1 MIESQGKSL
10 TEKEGNGLAAQ
21 VQVEKG
27 IAGAAGIVAFGTLIS
42 RVLGFVRDMVLANL
56 FGATI
61 AADAFYVAFRIP
73 NMLRELFAE
82 GSMSAAFIPV
92 FTEYLSKRSR
102 SEAKELASA
111 AFTALFL
118 LLCVIVTLGIAL
130 SPQIIQWIAP
140 GFARDPYQF
149 SLTVAMT
156 RIMFPFLLFISLA
169 ALAMGILNSTRR
181 FAPPALASGV
191 FNVVSILFVFGFT
204 SFLPEPVYG
213 AAIGVALGGLAQFL
227 VQVPALYQE
236 GFPLSFRKTL
246 RPLHPGVVQMG
257 KLLLPTTLGLSVT
270 QINVLVNT
278 LLASYLAAGSVSYLY
293 FGMRLIHFP
302 LGIFA
307 VALSTALL
315 PTLSTQAAKGEIE
328 GLRRTFSFGLRLVFF
343 ITFPA
348 MMGLILFRVPIVH
361 LLFEHGEFGRAATL
375 GTATAVFFYS
385 IGLWAFAGIRIVVP
399 VFYSLQDTKT
409 PVKVGFIAVI
419 ANLILNI
426 LLMGPLQHGGLAL
439 ATSLSAILNFSLLL
453 FILRKRVGRI
463 DGKRILYSHM
473 KVILASSGLLP
484 ISLWVNHQEMWL
496 SKGNGSF
503 KAATLTIAIFIGAL
517 SYFAIQ
523 ALLKSEEF
531 YFIINLIKNR
541 LKRRIGTSR

>member
-1 MIESQGKSL
+1 MESQGKSL
-10 TEKEGNGLAAQ
+10 SAQ
-21 VQVEKG
+21 GQVEKG

-42 RVLGFVRDMVLANL
+42 RILGFVRDMILANL
-56 FGATI
+56 FGATV

-73 NMLRELFAE
+73 NLLRELFAE

-92 FTEYLSKRSR
+92 FTEYLSKKSR

-111 AFTALFL
+111 AFTTLVL
-118 LLCVIVTLGIAL
+118 LLCMVVALGIL
-130 SPQIIQWIAP
+130 FSPQLIQWIAP
-140 GFARDPYQF
+140 GFVQDRYKF
-149 SLTVAMT
+149 SLTVSMT

-204 SFLPEPVYG
+204 PLLPEPVYG

-236 GFPLSFRKTL
+236 GFPLSFRRPL
-246 RPLHPGVVQMG
+246 WPLHPGVVQMG

-270 QINVLVNT
+270 QVNVLVNT
-278 LLASYLAAGSVSYLY
+278 LLASYLTAGSVTYLY

-307 VALSTALL
+307 VALSTAIL
-315 PTLSTQAAKGEIE
+315 PTLSTQVAKGDTE
-328 GLRRTFSFGLRLVFF
+328 GVRRTFSFGLRLVFF

-348 MMGLILFRVPIVH
+348 MMGLILFRIPIVH
-361 LLFEHGEFGRAATL
+361 LLFEHGEFGRVATL
-375 GTATAVFFYS
+375 GTASAILFYS

-409 PVKVGFIAVI
+409 PVKIGLAAVVTNVI
-419 ANLILNI
+419 LNLI
-426 LLMGPLQHGGLAL
+426 LMGPLQHGGLAL

-453 FILRKRVGRI
+453 LVLRRRIGRV
-463 DGKRILYSHM
+463 DGKRILNAHL
-473 KVILASSGLLP
+473 KVLFASTSLFP
-484 ISLWVNHQEMWL
+484 IAWWLNHQEIWL
-496 SKGNGSF
+496 STGNWFF
-503 KAATLTIAIFIGAL
+503 KAALLAIAIILSAA
-517 SYFAIQ
+517 SYFLIQ
-523 ALLKSEEF
+523 ALLKSDEF
-531 YFIINLIKNR
+531 YFIANLIRNKFT
-541 LKRRIGTSR
+541 RRSPSLH

>member
-1 MIESQGKSL
+1 MNSQGKSL
-10 TEKEGNGLAAQ
+10 TESEGKGLAAQ
-21 VQVEKG
+21 IQVEKG

-42 RVLGFVRDMVLANL
+42 RILGFIRDMVLANL

-92 FTEYLSKRSR
+92 FTEYLSRKSR
-102 SEAKELASA
+102 PEAKALASA

-118 LLCVIVTLGIAL
+118 LLCVVVTTGIFL
-130 SPQIIQWIAP
+130 SPEIIRRIAP
-140 GFARDPYQF
+140 GFVRDPYQF
-149 SLTVAMT
+149 SLTVSMT

-169 ALAMGILNSTRR
+169 ALAMGILNSTRH

-191 FNVVSILFVFGFT
+191 FNVVSILLVFGST
-204 SFLPEPVYG
+204 PLLPEPVYG
-213 AAIGVALGGLAQFL
+213 AAIGVTLGGLAQFL
-227 VQVPALYQE
+227 IQVPTLYHE
-236 GFPLSFRKTL
+236 GLSFSFRKQIW
-246 RPLHPGVVQMG
+246 PLHPGVVQMG
-257 KLLLPTTLGLSVT
+257 RLLLPTTLGLSIT

-293 FGMRLIHFP
+293 YGMRLIHFP

-315 PTLSTQAAKGEIE
+315 PTLSTQAATGEME

-361 LLFEHGEFGRAATL
+361 LLFEHGEFGRAATE
-375 GTATAVFFYS
+375 GTATAVLFYS
-385 IGLWAFAGIRIVVP
+385 LGLWAFAGIRIVVP

-409 PVKVGFIAVI
+409 PVKVGFVAVV
-419 ANLILNI
+419 ANLILN
-426 LLMGPLQHGGLAL
+426 LTLMVPLKHGGLAL
-439 ATSLSAILNFSLLL
+439 ATSLSAMLNFSLL
-453 FILRKRVGRI
+453 FIILRKRIGRV
-463 DGKRILYSHM
+463 DGRRILSSHM
-473 KVILASSGLLP
+473 KVILATSALIP
-484 ISLWVNHQEMWL
+484 ISLWVNHQTMWL
-496 SKGNGSF
+496 TPGHSPV
-503 KAATLTIAIFIGAL
+503 KAAVLMIAILLGSTA
-517 SYFAIQ
+517 YFSVQ

-531 YFIINLIKNR
+531 YFLLNLFKGRLSRKNP
-541 LKRRIGTSR
+541 TSR

>member
-1 MIESQGKSL
+1 MESQGKSL
-10 TEKEGNGLAAQ
+10 SAQ

-42 RVLGFVRDMVLANL
+42 RILGFIRDMILANL

-73 NMLRELFAE
+73 NLLRELFAE

-92 FTEYLSKRSR
+92 FTEYLSKKSR
-102 SEAKELASA
+102 SEAKELAAA
-111 AFTALFL
+111 AFTTLLL
-118 LLCVIVTLGIAL
+118 LLCTVVALGIL
-130 SPQIIQWIAP
+130 FSPQLIEWIAP
-140 GFARDPYQF
+140 GFVRDAYKF
-149 SLTVAMT
+149 SLTVSMT

-204 SFLPEPVYG
+204 PFLPEPVYG

-227 VQVPALYQE
+227 IQVPALYQE
-236 GFPLSFRKTL
+236 GFPLSFRRPI
-246 RPLHPGVVQMG
+246 RPLHPGVAQMG
-257 KLLLPTTLGLSVT
+257 RLLLPTTLGLSIT
-270 QINVLVNT
+270 QINVLINT
-278 LLASYLAAGSVSYLY
+278 LLASYLAAGSVTYLY

-307 VALSTALL
+307 VALSTAIL
-315 PTLSTQAAKGEIE
+315 PTLSTQVAKGDTD
-328 GLRRTFSFGLRLVFF
+328 GVRQTFSFGLRLVFF

-348 MMGLILFRVPIVH
+348 MTGLILFRVPIVH
-361 LLFEHGEFGRAATL
+361 LLFEHGEFGRVATL
-375 GTATAVFFYS
+375 GTATAVLFYS

-409 PVKVGFIAVI
+409 PVKIGLVAVV
-419 ANLILNI
+419 ANIILN
-426 LLMGPLQHGGLAL
+426 LTLMGPLQHGGLAL
-439 ATSLSAILNFSLLL
+439 ATSLSAILNFFLLL
-453 FILRKRVGRI
+453 LILRKRIGRV
-463 DGKRILYSHM
+463 DGKRILNSHL
-473 KVILASSGLLP
+473 KILLSSAALLP
-484 ISLWVNHQEMWL
+484 ISWWVNSQEMWL
-496 SKGNGSF
+496 STGNWLL
-503 KAATLTIAIFIGAL
+503 KATLLAIAIAISTI
-517 SYFAIQ
+517 SYFLIQ

-531 YFIINLIKNR
+531 YFISNLIKNR
-541 LKRRIGTSR
+541 LTKSIRASRQGL

>member
-1 MIESQGKSL
+1 MESQGKR
-10 TEKEGNGLAAQ
+10 LAAQ

-42 RVLGFVRDMVLANL
+42 RILGFIRDMILANL

-92 FTEYLSKRSR
+92 FTEYLSKKSR

-111 AFTALFL
+111 AFTTLFL
-118 LLCVIVTLGIAL
+118 LLCMVVTVGIFM
-130 SPQIIQWIAP
+130 SPEIIRWIAP
-140 GFARDPYQF
+140 GFVRDPYQF

-169 ALAMGILNSTRR
+169 ALAMGILNSTRH

-204 SFLPEPVYG
+204 PLLPEPVYG

-227 VQVPALYQE
+227 IQVPTLYQE
-236 GFPLSFRKTL
+236 GLSFKFRNPIW
-246 RPLHPGVVQMG
+246 PLHPGVAQMG

-293 FGMRLIHFP
+293 YGMRLIHFP

-315 PTLSTQAAKGEIE
+315 PTLSTQAANGEMNE
-328 GLRRTFSFGLRLVFF
+328 LRRTFSFGLRFVFF

-361 LLFEHGEFGRAATL
+361 LLFEHGEFGPLATQ
-375 GTATAVFFYS
+375 GTAAAVLFYS

-419 ANLILNI
+419 ANLILNVT
-426 LLMGPLQHGGLAL
+426 LMVPLKHGGLAL
-439 ATSLSAILNFSLLL
+439 ATSLSAILNFFLLL
-453 FILRKRVGRI
+453 LILRKRIGRV
-463 DGKRILYSHM
+463 DGKRIFNSHV
-473 KVILASSGLLP
+473 KVILATSCLLP
-484 ISLWVNHQEMWL
+484 ISLWVNHQAMWL
-496 SKGNGSF
+496 TPGNWTV
-503 KAATLTIAIFIGAL
+503 KAATLTIAIFL
-517 SYFAIQ
+517 STAAYFAIQ

-531 YFIINLIKNR
+531 YFILNLINSR
-541 LKRRIGTSR
+541 LARRIPPS

>member
-1 MIESQGKSL
+1 MESQGKSL
-10 TEKEGNGLAAQ
+10 TETEGKGLAAQ
-21 VQVEKG
+21 TQVEKG

-42 RVLGFVRDMVLANL
+42 RILGFVRDMVLANL
-56 FGATI
+56 FGATM

-92 FTEYLSKRSR
+92 FTEYLAKKSR
-102 SEAKELASA
+102 LEAKELASA
-111 AFTALFL
+111 AFTTLCL
-118 LLCVIVTLGIAL
+118 LVCGVVVLGIFL
-130 SPQIIQWIAP
+130 SPEIIRWIAP
-140 GFARDPYQF
+140 GFVRDPYQF

-169 ALAMGILNSTRR
+169 ALAMGILNSTRH

-227 VQVPALYQE
+227 IQVPALYQE
-236 GFPLSFRKTL
+236 GLSLTFRKPVW
-246 RPLHPGVVQMG
+246 PLHPGVVQMG
-257 KLLLPTTLGLSVT
+257 RLLLPTTLGLSVT

-278 LLASYLAAGSVSYLY
+278 LLASFLSAGSVSYLY
-293 FGMRLIHFP
+293 YGMRLIHFP

-315 PTLSTQAAKGEIE
+315 PTLSTQAAIGEME
-328 GLRRTFSFGLRLVFF
+328 GLRKTFSFGLRLVFF

-348 MMGLILFRVPIVH
+348 MMGLIFFRVPIVH
-361 LLFEHGEFGRAATL
+361 LLFEHGEFGRVATV
-375 GTATAVFFYS
+375 GTATAVLFYS

-409 PVKVGFIAVI
+409 PVKVGFVAMI
-419 ANLILNI
+419 ANLALNMT
-426 LLMGPLQHGGLAL
+426 LMGPLKHGGLAL
-439 ATSLSAILNFSLLL
+439 ATSLSAILNFSILF
-453 FILRKRVGRI
+453 FILRRRIGRI
-463 DGKRILYSHM
+463 DGKRILNSHI
-473 KVILASSGLLP
+473 KVILASLGLLP
-484 ISLWVNHQEMWL
+484 VSLWINYQEMWL
-496 SKGNGSF
+496 SPGNWTI
-503 KAATLTIAIFIGAL
+503 KAVILSIAIIISAV
-517 SYFAIQ
+517 SYFTIQ
-523 ALLKSEEF
+523 AMLKSEEF
-531 YFIINLIKNR
+531 HFILNLIQNR
-541 LKRRIGTSR
+541 FFKRTLRPK

>member
-1 MIESQGKSL
+1 MESQGKSL
-10 TEKEGNGLAAQ
+10 AAQ
-21 VQVEKG
+21 AQVEKG
-27 IAGAAGIVAFGTLIS
+27 IAGAAGIVAFGTLVS
-42 RVLGFVRDMVLANL
+42 RVLGFIRDMILANL

-92 FTEYLSKRSR
+92 FTEYLSKKSR

-111 AFTALFL
+111 AFTTLLL
-118 LLCVIVTLGIAL
+118 LLCIVVTLGIL
-130 SPQIIQWIAP
+130 FSPQLIHWIAP
-140 GFARDPYQF
+140 GFVRDAYKF
-149 SLTVAMT
+149 SLTVSMT

-204 SFLPEPVYG
+204 PLLAEPVYG
-213 AAIGVALGGLAQFL
+213 AAVGVALGGLAQFL

-236 GFPLSFRKTL
+236 GFPLSFRRPI
-246 RPLHPGVVQMG
+246 RPLHPGVIQMG
-257 KLLLPTTLGLSVT
+257 RLLLPTTIGLSIT

-278 LLASYLAAGSVSYLY
+278 LLASFLVAGSVSYLY

-307 VALSTALL
+307 VALSTAIL
-315 PTLSTQAAKGEIE
+315 PTLSTQAAKGDTE
-328 GLRRTFSFGLRLVFF
+328 GLRQTFSFGLRLVFF

-361 LLFEHGEFGRAATL
+361 LLFEHGEFGRVATL
-375 GTATAVFFYS
+375 GTASAVLFYS

-409 PVKVGFIAVI
+409 PVNIGLIAMVANI
-419 ANLILNI
+419 LLNLIL
-426 LLMGPLQHGGLAL
+426 MRPLQHGGLAL
-439 ATSLSAILNFSLLL
+439 ATSLSAIINFSLLL
-453 FILRKRVGRI
+453 YILRKRIGRV
-463 DGKRILYSHM
+463 DGKRILNSHS
-473 KVILASSGLLP
+473 KVFLASFALLP
-484 ISLWVNHQEMWL
+484 ISWWLNAQEMWL
-496 SKGNGSF
+496 SPGQWPL
-503 KAATLTIAIFIGAL
+503 KAVLLAITIAVSAG
-517 SYFAIQ
+517 SYLLIQ
-523 ALLKSEEF
+523 ASLKSEEF
-531 YFIINLIKNR
+531 YFILNLIK
-541 LKRRIGTSR
+541 KRFTKRAQAPR

>member
-1 MIESQGKSL
+1 MESQGKSL
-10 TEKEGNGLAAQ
+10 SAQLQAEK
-21 VQVEKG
+21 K

-42 RVLGFVRDMVLANL
+42 RVLGFIRDMILANL

-92 FTEYLSKRSR
+92 FTEYLTKKSR

-111 AFTALFL
+111 AFTTL
-118 LLCVIVTLGIAL
+118 LLFVCIVVTFGILFSPTLIR
-130 SPQIIQWIAP
+130 SIAP
-140 GFARDPYQF
+140 GFIQDTYKF
-149 SLTVAMT
+149 SLTVSMT

-204 SFLPEPVYG
+204 PFLPEPVYG

-236 GFPLSFRKTL
+236 GFPLSFRRPI

-278 LLASYLAAGSVSYLY
+278 LLASFLAAGSVTYLY

-307 VALSTALL
+307 VALSTAIL
-315 PTLSTQAAKGEIE
+315 PTLSAQAAKGETE
-328 GLRRTFSFGLRLVFF
+328 GLRQTFSFGLRLVFF

-361 LLFEHGEFGRAATL
+361 LLFEHGEFGRIATL
-375 GTATAVFFYS
+375 GTASAVLFYS

-409 PVKVGFIAVI
+409 PVKIGMVAVV
-419 ANLILNI
+419 ANLILNLI
-426 LLMGPLQHGGLAL
+426 LMGPLQHGGLAL

-453 FILRKRVGRI
+453 LILRKRIGRI
-463 DGKRILYSHM
+463 DGKRILNSHL
-473 KVILASSGLLP
+473 KVLLASAILLP
-484 ISLWVNHQEMWL
+484 VSWWLNNQDLWL
-496 SKGNGSF
+496 SPGNGF
-503 KAATLTIAIFIGAL
+503 VKAALLAIAICLSAV
-517 SYFAIQ
+517 SYFLIQ
-523 ALLKSEEF
+523 AALKSEEL
-531 YFIINLIKNR
+531 YFILNLIKNR
-541 LKRRIGTSR
+541 FKKRPQTPR

>member
-1 MIESQGKSL
+1 MESQGKS
-10 TEKEGNGLAAQ
+10 LAAQ

-27 IAGAAGIVAFGTLIS
+27 IAGAAGIVALGTLIS
-42 RVLGFVRDMVLANL
+42 RILGFIRDMILANL

-92 FTEYLSKRSR
+92 FTEYLSRKSR
-102 SEAKELASA
+102 SDSKELASA
-111 AFTALFL
+111 AFTTLLL
-118 LLCVIVTLGIAL
+118 LLCIVVTLGMIL
-130 SPQIIQWIAP
+130 SPEIIRTIAP
-140 GFARDPYQF
+140 GFVRDPYQF

-191 FNVVSILFVFGFT
+191 FNVVSIVVVFIFAPL
-204 SFLPEPVYG
+204 LPEPVYG

-227 VQVPALYQE
+227 IQVPALYQE
-236 GFPLSFRKTL
+236 GFPLSVRRPI

-257 KLLLPTTLGLSVT
+257 RLLLPTTLGLSVT

-278 LLASYLAAGSVSYLY
+278 LLASFLAAGSVSYLY
-293 FGMRLIHFP
+293 YGMRLIHFP

-315 PTLSTQAAKGEIE
+315 PSLSAQAAKGEIE

-348 MMGLILFRVPIVH
+348 MMGLIFFRIPIVH
-361 LLFEHGEFGRAATL
+361 LLFEHGEFGRAATM
-375 GTATAVFFYS
+375 GTASALFFYS

-409 PVKVGFIAVI
+409 PVKVGVIAVI

-426 LLMGPLQHGGLAL
+426 ILMVPLQHGGLAL

-453 FILRKRVGRI
+453 LILRKRIGRV
-463 DGKRILYSHM
+463 DGKRILHSHM
-473 KVILASSGLLP
+473 KVVLASSCFLP
-484 ISLWVNHQEMWL
+484 LSLWVNHQTMWL
-496 SKGNGSF
+496 SAGNWPI
-503 KAATLTIAIFIGAL
+503 KAAVLTIAILL
-517 SYFAIQ
+517 SAVAYFTIQ
-523 ALLKSEEF
+523 ALLKSEEL
-531 YFIINLIKNR
+531 YFILNLTKGR
-541 LKRRIGTSR
+541 FSRTTRTSK

>member
-1 MIESQGKSL
+1 MESQGKSL
-10 TEKEGNGLAAQ
+10 SAQ

-42 RVLGFVRDMVLANL
+42 RILGFIRDMILANL

-73 NMLRELFAE
+73 NLLRELFAE

-92 FTEYLSKRSR
+92 FTEYLSKKSR
-102 SEAKELASA
+102 SEAKALASA
-111 AFTALFL
+111 AFTTLLL
-118 LLCVIVTLGIAL
+118 LLCAVVAVGIL
-130 SPQIIQWIAP
+130 FSPQLIGWIAP
-140 GFARDPYQF
+140 GFVRDPYKF
-149 SLTVAMT
+149 SLTVSMT

-204 SFLPEPVYG
+204 PLLPEPVYG

-227 VQVPALYQE
+227 IQVPALYQE
-236 GFPLSFRKTL
+236 GFPLAFR
-246 RPLHPGVVQMG
+246 RPLWPFHPGVIQMG
-257 KLLLPTTLGLSVT
+257 RLLLPTTLGLSVT

-278 LLASYLAAGSVSYLY
+278 LLASYLAAGSVTYLY

-307 VALSTALL
+307 VALSTAIL
-315 PTLSTQAAKGEIE
+315 PTLSTQVAKGDTE
-328 GLRRTFSFGLRLVFF
+328 GVRQTFSFGLRLVFF

-361 LLFEHGEFGRAATL
+361 LLFEHGAFGRVATL
-375 GTATAVFFYS
+375 GTASAVLFYS

-409 PVKVGFIAVI
+409 PVKIGLIAVI
-419 ANLILNI
+419 ANIILN
-426 LLMGPLQHGGLAL
+426 LVLMGPLQHGGLAL

-453 FILRKRVGRI
+453 LILRKRIGRV
-463 DGKRILYSHM
+463 DGKRILNSHL
-473 KVILASSGLLP
+473 KVIVASAPLFL
-484 ISLWVNHQEMWL
+484 ISWWMNTQKIWL
-496 SKGNGSF
+496 STGNWLL
-503 KAATLTIAIFIGAL
+503 KAALLAIAIAL
-517 SYFAIQ
+517 STASYFMMQI
-523 ALLKSEEF
+523 LLKSEEF
-531 YFIINLIKNR
+531 YFISNLIRNR
-541 LKRRIGTSR
+541 FLKRTRLAK

>member
-1 MIESQGKSL
+1 MESQGKSL
-10 TEKEGNGLAAQ
+10 AAQ
-21 VQVEKG
+21 GHVEKG

-42 RVLGFVRDMVLANL
+42 RILGFIRDMILANL

-73 NMLRELFAE
+73 NILRELFAE

-92 FTEYLSKRSR
+92 FTEYVSKKSR

-111 AFTALFL
+111 AFTTLLL
-118 LLCVIVTLGIAL
+118 LLCIVVAFGIFF
-130 SPQIIQWIAP
+130 SPQLIRLIAP
-140 GFARDPYQF
+140 GFVDDPHKF
-149 SLTVAMT
+149 SLTVSMT

-204 SFLPEPVYG
+204 PLLPEPVYG
-213 AAIGVALGGLAQFL
+213 AAVGVALGGLAQFL
-227 VQVPALYQE
+227 IQVPALYQE
-236 GFPLSFRKTL
+236 GFPLSFRRPI

-257 KLLLPTTLGLSVT
+257 RLLLPTTLGLSVT

-278 LLASYLAAGSVSYLY
+278 LLASYLVAGSVTYLY

-307 VALSTALL
+307 VALSTAIL
-315 PTLSTQAAKGEIE
+315 PTLSTQAAKGETE
-328 GLRRTFSFGLRLVFF
+328 GLRQTFSFGLRLVFF

-348 MMGLILFRVPIVH
+348 MMGLILFRIPIVH
-361 LLFEHGEFGRAATL
+361 LLFEHGEFGRVATL
-375 GTATAVFFYS
+375 GTANAVLFYS

-409 PVKVGFIAVI
+409 PVKIGLVAVVANVI
-419 ANLILNI
+419 LNLI
-426 LLMGPLQHGGLAL
+426 LMGPLQHSGLAL

-453 FILRKRVGRI
+453 LILRKRIGRI
-463 DGKRILYSHM
+463 DGKRILNSHL
-473 KVILASSGLLP
+473 KVLLASSTLLP
-484 ISLWVNHQEMWL
+484 ISLWLNAQEMWL
-496 SKGNGSF
+496 SSGNLLF
-503 KAATLTIAIFIGAL
+503 KAALLAIAIAVSAA
-517 SYFAIQ
+517 SYFLIQ
-523 ALLKSEEF
+523 ASLKSEEV
-531 YFIINLIKNR
+531 YFILNLIKSR
-541 LKRRIGTSR
+541 LTKRSQTPH

>member
-1 MIESQGKSL
+1 MESQGKSL
-10 TEKEGNGLAAQ
+10 AAQ
-21 VQVEKG
+21 GQVEKR

-42 RVLGFVRDMVLANL
+42 RILGFIRDMILANL
-56 FGATI
+56 FGATV

-73 NMLRELFAE
+73 NILRELFAE

-92 FTEYLSKRSR
+92 FTEYLSKKSR

-111 AFTALFL
+111 AFTTLFL
-118 LLCVIVTLGIAL
+118 LLCVVVAFGIFF
-130 SPQIIQWIAP
+130 SPQLIRAIAP
-140 GFARDPYQF
+140 GFARDTYQF

-191 FNVVSILFVFGFT
+191 FNVVSILFVFGF
-204 SFLPEPVYG
+204 SPLLPEPVYG

-227 VQVPALYQE
+227 IQIPALYQE
-236 GFPLSFRKTL
+236 GFPLSFRRSI

-257 KLLLPTTLGLSVT
+257 RLLLPTTLGLSVT

-278 LLASYLAAGSVSYLY
+278 LLASYLAAGSVTYLY

-307 VALSTALL
+307 VALSTAIL
-315 PTLSTQAAKGEIE
+315 PTLSAQAAKGETE
-328 GLRRTFSFGLRLVFF
+328 GLRQTFSFGLRLVFF

-361 LLFEHGEFGRAATL
+361 LLFEHGEFGHAATI
-375 GTATAVFFYS
+375 GTASAVLFYS
-385 IGLWAFAGIRIVVP
+385 MGLWAFAGIRIVVP

-409 PVKVGFIAVI
+409 PVKIGLVAVAANVI
-419 ANLILNI
+419 LNLI
-426 LLMGPLQHGGLAL
+426 LMGPLQHRGLAL

-453 FILRKRVGRI
+453 FILRKRIGRI
-463 DGKRILYSHM
+463 DGKRILNSHL
-473 KVILASSGLLP
+473 KVLLASSTLLP
-484 ISLWVNHQEMWL
+484 ASLWLNAQEMWL
-496 SKGNGSF
+496 SSGDWLL
-503 KAATLTIAIFIGAL
+503 KAALLAIAIFVSAA
-517 SYFAIQ
+517 SYFLIQ
-523 ALLKSEEF
+523 ASLKSEEF
-531 YFIINLIKNR
+531 YFILNLIKNR
-541 LKRRIGTSR
+541 LTKRPQASR

>member
-1 MIESQGKSL
+1 MESQGKSL
-10 TEKEGNGLAAQ
+10 SAQ
-21 VQVEKG
+21 IQTEKG

-42 RVLGFVRDMVLANL
+42 RILGFVRDMILANL

-92 FTEYLSKRSR
+92 FTEYLSKKSR

-111 AFTALFL
+111 AFTTLFL
-118 LLCVIVTLGIAL
+118 LLCFVVTLGIL
-130 SPQIIQWIAP
+130 FSPQLIRWIAP
-140 GFARDPYQF
+140 GFVRDTF
-149 SLTVAMT
+149 KFTLTVSMT

-204 SFLPEPVYG
+204 SLLPEPVYG
-213 AAIGVALGGLAQFL
+213 AAIGVALGGLAQFF

-236 GFPLSFRKTL
+236 GFPLSFRRPI

-257 KLLLPTTLGLSVT
+257 RLLLPTTLGLSIT
-270 QINVLVNT
+270 QINVLINT
-278 LLASYLAAGSVSYLY
+278 LLASYLAAGSVTYLY

-307 VALSTALL
+307 VALSTAIL
-315 PTLSTQAAKGEIE
+315 PTLSTQAAKGETE
-328 GLRRTFSFGLRLVFF
+328 GLRQTFSFGLRLVFF

-348 MMGLILFRVPIVH
+348 MMGLIFFRVPIVH
-361 LLFEHGEFGRAATL
+361 LLFEHGEFGRVATQ
-375 GTATAVFFYS
+375 GTASAVLFYS

-409 PVKVGFIAVI
+409 PVKIGLVSVI
-419 ANLILNI
+419 ANIILNLI
-426 LLMGPLQHGGLAL
+426 LMGPLQHGGLAL
-439 ATSLSAILNFSLLL
+439 ATSLSAILNFSILLY
-453 FILRKRVGRI
+453 ILRKRIGRV
-463 DGKRILYSHM
+463 DGKRILNSHL
-473 KVILASSGLLP
+473 KVFLASSVLLP
-484 ISLWVNHQEMWL
+484 ISWWLNTQELWLYDGKWPL
-496 SKGNGSF
+496 
-503 KAATLTIAIFIGAL
+503 KAALLAIAIVISAV
-517 SYFAIQ
+517 SYFLIQ
-523 ALLKSEEF
+523 ASLKSEEF
-531 YFIINLIKNR
+531 YFILNLVKNR
-541 LKRRIGTSR
+541 LKKHPSAPLVEK

>member
-1 MIESQGKSL
+1 MESQGKSL
-10 TEKEGNGLAAQ
+10 TESEGKGLAAQ

-42 RVLGFVRDMVLANL
+42 RILGFIRDMILANL

-92 FTEYLSKRSR
+92 FTEYLSKKSR
-102 SEAKELASA
+102 ADAKELASA
-111 AFTALFL
+111 AFTTLFL
-118 LLCVIVTLGIAL
+118 LVCGVVTIGIFF
-130 SPQIIQWIAP
+130 SPEIIRSIAP
-140 GFARDPYQF
+140 GFVRDPYQF

-169 ALAMGILNSTRR
+169 ALAMGILNSTRH

-204 SFLPEPVYG
+204 PLLPEPVYG

-227 VQVPALYQE
+227 IQVPTLYQE
-236 GFPLSFRKTL
+236 GLSFTFRRPI
-246 RPLHPGVVQMG
+246 RPLHPGVAQMG
-257 KLLLPTTLGLSVT
+257 RLLLPTTLGLSVT

-278 LLASYLAAGSVSYLY
+278 LLASYLTAGSVSYLY
-293 FGMRLIHFP
+293 YGMRLIHFP

-315 PTLSTQAAKGEIE
+315 PTLSTQAAKGEME
-328 GLRRTFSFGLRLVFF
+328 GLRRTFSFGLRFVFF

-348 MMGLILFRVPIVH
+348 MMGLIFFRVPIVH

-409 PVKVGFIAVI
+409 PVKVGLVAVV
-419 ANLILNI
+419 ANIVLN
-426 LLMGPLQHGGLAL
+426 LVLMTPLQHGGLAL

-453 FILRKRVGRI
+453 FILRKRIGRV
-463 DGKRILYSHM
+463 DGKRILNSHM
-473 KVILASSGLLP
+473 KVILASSVLLP
-484 ISLWVNHQEMWL
+484 ISLWVNRQEIWL
-496 SKGNGSF
+496 SPGNGLI
-503 KAATLTIAIFIGAL
+503 KAMTLTISILLGAIA
-517 SYFAIQ
+517 YFAIQ
-523 ALLKSEEF
+523 AFLKSEEF
-531 YFIINLIKNR
+531 YFFLNLIKNR
-541 LKRRIGTSR
+541 LKKRNSPPS